1 MLKIGVIAQDK
12 WSEAIGSELQKIIK
26 DKTQVESSISTFQ
39 NAQEVWNEI
48 RSAKVS
54 VMASPLSLLPT
65 TLPKGIVI
73 TALGERL
80 NSSNSLIISTN
91 NVDETQFLSLKTSTL
106 VGFQND
112 INFLQFSNFEAHCSM
127 QPMDMTPFQAI
138 EMLEKG
144 DFGAC
149 VLPTECLLYLNLD
162 ENKYKI
168 IPFSPKEYIPLAGQG
183 VTAYLTDE
191 DDLTT
196 RRLLKAAFQGV
207 KLPTGQTIS
216 TVTNIER
223 KVKQLCGD
231 MDIAVYCE
239 IDRAKNYHLLAA
251 AAVYGELKKVRLSQ
265 STSFELA
272 EKCYDK
278 LYN

>member
-1 MLKIGVIAQDK
+1 MLKIGVIAQDR

-26 DKTQVESSISTFQ
+26 DKTQVESSISTS
-39 NAQEVWNEI
+39 NNVQEIWNEI

-54 VMASPLSLLPT
+54 VMATPLSLLPT

-73 TALGERL
+73 TALGERK
-80 NSSNSLIISTN
+80 NASNSLIISPN
-91 NVDETQFLSLKTSTL
+91 DVDESQFLSLKAGTL

-112 INFLQFSNFEAHCSM
+112 VNFLQFSIFEANCTM
-127 QPMDMTPFQAI
+127 KPIDMTCFQAI

-149 VLPTECLLYLNLD
+149 VLPTECLAYLNLE

-196 RRLLKAAFQGV
+196 RRLLKATFQDI
-207 KLPTGQTIS
+207 KLPTGQPVS

-231 MDIAVYCE
+231 MDITAYCE
-239 IDRAKNYHLLAA
+239 IDKAKNYHLLAA
-251 AAVYGELKKVRLSQ
+251 AAIHGELKKVRISQ

-272 EKCYDK
+272 ERCFEK

>member
-1 MLKIGVIAQDK
+1 MLKIGVIAQDR
-12 WSEAIGSELQKIIK
+12 WSETIGSELQKIIK
-26 DKTQVESSISTFQ
+26 DKAQVESSISTFQ
-39 NAQEVWNEI
+39 NAQEIWNAI
-48 RSAKVS
+48 RSAQVS

-65 TLPKGIVI
+65 SLPKGIVI

-80 NSSNSLIISTN
+80 NSSNSLIISSSN
-91 NVDETQFLSLKTSTL
+91 LDETQFLSLKVGTL
-106 VGFQND
+106 VSFQND
-112 INFLQFSNFEAHCSM
+112 INFLQFSTFEANCSM
-127 QPMDMTPFQAI
+127 QPMDMTPSQAM

-149 VLPTECLLYLNLD
+149 VLPTESLPYLNIE

-168 IPFSPKEYIPLAGQG
+168 VPFSPKEYIPLAGQG

-191 DDLTT
+191 DDLAT
-196 RRLLKAAFQGV
+196 RRLLKATFQDI
-207 KLPTGQTIS
+207 KLPTGQSVS

-239 IDRAKNYHLLAA
+239 IDRAKNYHILAA
-251 AAVYGELKKVRLSQ
+251 AAVYGELKKIRLSQ

-272 EKCYDK
+272 EKCYEK

>member
-1 MLKIGVIAQDK
+1 MLKIGVIAQDR
-12 WSEAIGSELQKIIK
+12 WSEAISSELQKIIK

-39 NAQEVWNEI
+39 NAQEIWNEI

-80 NSSNSLIISTN
+80 NSSNSLIISSN
-91 NVDETQFLSLKTSTL
+91 NVDETQFLSLKAGTL

-112 INFLQFSNFEAHCSM
+112 INFLQFSNFEANCSM
-127 QPMDMTPFQAI
+127 QQMDMTPFQAI

-149 VLPTECLLYLNLD
+149 VLPTECLQYLDLD

-191 DDLTT
+191 EDLTT
-196 RRLLKAAFQGV
+196 RRLLKAAFQGI
-207 KLPTGQTIS
+207 KLTTGQPVS

-251 AAVYGELKKVRLSQ
+251 AAIYGELKKVRISQ

>member
-1 MLKIGVIAQDK
+1 MLKIGVIAQDR
-12 WSEAIGSELQKIIK
+12 WSEAISSELQKIIK

-39 NAQEVWNEI
+39 NAQEIWNEI

-91 NVDETQFLSLKTSTL
+91 NMDETQFLSLKAGTL

-112 INFLQFSNFEAHCSM
+112 INFLQFSNFEANCSM
-127 QPMDMTPFQAI
+127 QQMDMTPFQAI

-149 VLPTECLLYLNLD
+149 VLPTECLQYLDLD
-162 ENKYKI
+162 ENKFKI

-191 DDLTT
+191 EDLTT
-196 RRLLKAAFQGV
+196 RRLLKAAFQGI
-207 KLPTGQTIS
+207 KLPTGQPVS

-251 AAVYGELKKVRLSQ
+251 AAIYGELKKVRISQ

>member
-1 MLKIGVIAQDK
+1 MLKIGVIAQDR
-12 WSEAIGSELQKIIK
+12 WSEAISSELQKILK

-39 NAQEVWNEI
+39 NAQEIWNEI

-149 VLPTECLLYLNLD
+149 VLPTECLQYLDLD

-191 DDLTT
+191 DDLAT

-207 KLPTGQTIS
+207 KLPTGQPIS

-223 KVKQLCGD
+223 KVKQFCGD

-272 EKCYDK
+272 EKCFEK